1 MDYAELKEEMKNAM
15 KAKDKDRLAIIRQVK
30 GDVDATVKDEGRDEV
45 TEQDVTASLKRTLK
59 QARETHE
66 ASVKAGT
73 DEERTQR
80 LAAQIEILE
89 GMLPAQLEGAQLEG
103 AGRAD
108 HRADRCHLAARYGQ
122 GHGRAHRGDQ
132 RQFRQGRRC
141 GIREGEARL
150 AGSAGW
156 RACGETVRRL
166 LAARPPPLR
175 MR

>member
-45 TEQDVTASLKRTLK
+45 AEQDVTASLKRTLK

-89 GMLPAQLEGAQLEG
+89 GMLPAQLGGEQLE
-103 AGRAD
+103 ALVAQTIEQMRHD
-108 HRADRCHLAARYGQ
+108 TELTLAAPPARAVMPVG
-122 GHGRAHRGDQ
+122 GCRSVHGACPWAD
-132 RQFRQGRRC
+132 FKA
-141 GIREGEARL
+141 IVEA
-150 AGSAGW
+150 AIIP
-156 RACGETVRRL
+156 ACLGTD
-166 LAARPPPLR
+166 
-175 MR
+175 

>member
-45 TEQDVTASLKRTLK
+45 TEQDVTASLKITLK

-89 GMLPAQLEGAQLEG
+89 GMLPAQLGGEQLEALVAQTIEQTG
-103 AGRAD
+103 ATSLRDMGKVMGA
-108 HRADRCHLAARYGQ
+108 LTAATDGNFDK
-122 GHGRAHRGDQ
+122 G
-132 RQFRQGRRC
+132 
-141 GIREGEARL
+141 
-150 AGSAGW
+150 
-156 RACGETVRRL
+156 
-166 LAARPPPLR
+166 AAAAFAKAKLG
-175 MR
+175 

>member
-89 GMLPAQLEGAQLEG
+89 GMLPAQLGGEQLEALVAQTIEQTG
-103 AGRAD
+103 ATSLRDMGKVMGIVSKQLAGRAD
-108 HRADRCHLAARYGQ
+108 
-122 GHGRAHRGDQ
+122 GRA
-132 RQFRQGRRC
+132 
-141 GIREGEARL
+141 I
-150 AGSAGW
+150 SA
-156 RACGETVRRL
+156 VVKRL
-166 LAARPPPLR
+166 LA
-175 MR
+175 

>member
-80 LAAQIEILE
+80 LAAQIERASNSRLWSRRPSSR
-89 GMLPAQLEGAQLEG
+89 PARLRCATWARSWARSPRRPMAISTRAPLRRSQRRSSARKQC
-103 AGRAD
+103 GRASW
-108 HRADRCHLAARYGQ
+108 RMSRWPAA
-122 GHGRAHRGDQ
+122 H
-132 RQFRQGRRC
+132 
-141 GIREGEARL
+141 
-150 AGSAGW
+150 
-156 RACGETVRRL
+156 
-166 LAARPPPLR
+166 PPLLR
-175 MR
+175 QR

>member
-15 KAKDKDRLAIIRQVK
+15 KAKDKDRLTIIRQVK

-89 GMLPAQLEGAQLEG
+89 GMLPAQLGGEQLEALVAQTIEQTG
-103 AGRAD
+103 ATSLRDMGKVMGA
-108 HRADRCHLAARYGQ
+108 LTAATDGNFDK
-122 GHGRAHRGDQ
+122 G
-132 RQFRQGRRC
+132 
-141 GIREGEARL
+141 
-150 AGSAGW
+150 
-156 RACGETVRRL
+156 
-166 LAARPPPLR
+166 AAAAFAKAKLG
-175 MR
+175 

>member
-59 QARETHE
+59 QTRETHE

-89 GMLPAQLEGAQLEG
+89 GMLPAQLEGEQLEALVAQTIEQTG
-103 AGRAD
+103 ATSLRDMGKVMGA
-108 HRADRCHLAARYGQ
+108 LTAATDGNFDK
-122 GHGRAHRGDQ
+122 G
-132 RQFRQGRRC
+132 
-141 GIREGEARL
+141 
-150 AGSAGW
+150 
-156 RACGETVRRL
+156 
-166 LAARPPPLR
+166 AAAAFAKAKLS
-175 MR
+175 

>member
-59 QARETHE
+59 QERETHE

-89 GMLPAQLEGAQLEG
+89 GMLPAQLEGEQLEALVAQTIEQTG
-103 AGRAD
+103 ATSLRDMGKVMGA
-108 HRADRCHLAARYGQ
+108 LTAATDGNFDK
-122 GHGRAHRGDQ
+122 G
-132 RQFRQGRRC
+132 
-141 GIREGEARL
+141 
-150 AGSAGW
+150 
-156 RACGETVRRL
+156 
-166 LAARPPPLR
+166 AAAAFAKAKLG
-175 MR
+175 

>member
-66 ASVKAGT
+66 ASVEAGT

-89 GMLPAQLEGAQLEG
+89 GMLPAQLEGEQLEALVAQTIEQTG
-103 AGRAD
+103 ATSLRDMGKVMGA
-108 HRADRCHLAARYGQ
+108 LTAATDGNFDK
-122 GHGRAHRGDQ
+122 G
-132 RQFRQGRRC
+132 
-141 GIREGEARL
+141 
-150 AGSAGW
+150 
-156 RACGETVRRL
+156 
-166 LAARPPPLR
+166 AAAAFAKAKLG
-175 MR
+175 